1 MDRCHRCSY
10 LSNLSALVSF
20 LATSRFFL
28 MVISRSEKLWK
39 VIGKEGFAVRAPWP
53 QCQMEDKL
61 LSRQGALLR
70 RMLKLFRGKVGK
82 EKKGWTKGT
91 ILITND
97 YVEWKVNVLKWMLTQ
112 YTPGE
117 NFQATF
123 MKDLKN
129 WASQNVSDKKMVKFV
144 MQFASFRKNEV
155 EDVGDAA
162 LDIQLPFDQKSIFV
176 ESLNYLKV
184 QLGIADLDVMD
195 LSEAADVPAK
205 IAETVEPGSPGLW
218 LR

>member
-1 MDRCHRCSY
+1 M
-10 LSNLSALVSF
+10 
-20 LATSRFFL
+20 
-28 MVISRSEKLWK
+28 
-39 VIGKEGFAVRAPWP
+39 
-53 QCQMEDKL
+53 
-61 LSRQGALLR
+61 R

-82 EKKGWTKGT
+82 TKKGWTKGT

-97 YVEWKVNVLKWMLTQ
+97 YVEWKVDVLKWMKTQ

-117 NFQATF
+117 NFSASF
-123 MKDLKN
+123 MKDLKG
-129 WASQNVSDKKMVKFV
+129 WAAENVSDKKMVKLA
-144 MQFASFRKNEV
+144 MQFGSFRKNEV

-176 ESLNYLKV
+176 ESLKYLKA
-184 QLGIADLDVMD
+184 QLGVEELDVMD

-205 IAETVEPGSPGLW
+205 VADDVEPGNPVLW